1 MQANSDG
8 RGRLTVLGALAGA
21 SSAFAFAMLHAIL
34 ISDIWFALVLMLAAG
49 ALCGACLGWS
59 YTVMV
64 PSPSLSSWI
73 TYNLLFDT
81 MFVLLGIVS
90 VLVFQ
95 PTMSMAALMAL
106 NGPPDD
112 LIAQAMPVTAIFT
125 LLMSVV
131 VGVVYGFSWRRLAAA
146 LLSSTVLVLLLGLN
160 VSVIGLVSIP
170 RGSWYLVVEML
181 GLILVLNLVYVLVF
195 IGLGRDSLLHGLLT
209 DQRDPA

>member
-1 MQANSDG
+1 MQADSDG

-131 VGVVYGFSWRRLAAA
+131 VSVVYGFSWRRLAAA

>member
-1 MQANSDG
+1 MQTNSDG
-8 RGRLTVLGALAGA
+8 RGRFTILGAIAGA
-21 SSAFAFAMLHAIL
+21 SSAFAFAILHAIL
-34 ISDIWFALVLMLAAG
+34 ISDIWFALLLMLAAG

-59 YTVMV
+59 YIVMV
-64 PSPSLSSWI
+64 PSPSLSSWM

-125 LLMSVV
+125 LLMSVAISA
-131 VGVVYGFSWRRLAAA
+131 VYGFGWRRLAAA

-170 RGSWYLVVEML
+170 RGSWYLVAEML
-181 GLILVLNLVYVLVF
+181 GLILVLNVVYVLLFV
-195 IGLGRDSLLHGLLT
+195 GLGRASSLRGFQR